1 MTSTARNFPLLLLAG
16 LILLFSTNAAR
27 AQFEDGSLVGTIHD
41 SSGAIIPGATVSAT
55 NIATGIQ
62 AKVTSA
68 STGDYE
74 FPSLRVGVYTV
85 KAEASGFSTAV
96 AENINVS
103 VATRTRIDLELK
115 VGGTESTVEVT
126 GVSLQL
132 ETDTSERGQNI
143 SNYETEA
150 FPLVTRNYSD
160 LLALVNGSRQAPTEA
175 TTTAAT
181 SLVRQGSYNVNG
193 QRSMF
198 NNFLLDGMD
207 NNAYGESNQGFDNQI
222 IAPPPDSVAQ
232 FEVVTNNES
241 AQYGRSSGATINV
254 ASASGTNQF
263 RTKLY
268 EFIRNTDLNATG
280 YFHPTQGGIPFV
292 KPVFNRNQFGA
303 DFGGPIL
310 KDKLFFFLDY
320 EGFRQTLK
328 PLYVLT
334 LPTQNEINGILTVPV
349 QDPFTGTT
357 YAAGTSILTSPD
369 ATAISKQVLG
379 YFGQL
384 ASVLPLQGTAA
395 TGGVVSNDFATT
407 TAPFTDNSD
416 KGSLRLDYQQNAST
430 SWFLRVS
437 DRKETGINYPTIPL
451 PLDGQTNGRAKIHDD
466 QVAAGYTR
474 LFGSN
479 KVLEARIGL
488 SGTQAG
494 KYSLSI
500 GDNVFNI
507 PGLPTDPT
515 VAGGLPSTSVSGGFT
530 AFGRQS
536 TNPQWQYPSLLDPKV
551 NFSWV
556 KGKHSLK
563 FGYEYEHIWMEV
575 QDSNPL
581 YGSFSFAKGYS
592 TLPGD
597 TAKADNYWA
606 DFIFGATNNYALAT
620 YFKAH
625 LLQGMDSTYAQDD
638 WHATPKLTLN
648 LGLRWE
654 YGSPYSEVHN
664 NLSNFDPT
672 ATSEASAIITAS
684 SGSVYNRTL
693 VNPDLADWAPRVGF
707 AYELTPRIVARGG
720 YGLSYVHYTRAGSGD
735 ILAIN
740 APQALFVSVTQ
751 PTSVTAAGYQQ
762 VFSPTGGFPAGQAT
776 NFNPATDNIT
786 YIPKDTRDSRVQSY
800 FLSVQKEL
808 RPNTLVDVA
817 YVGNVGGRL
826 QGFLNANQKDPS
838 NSFARPYSFWPS
850 DITEA
855 LNGFKSN
862 FNSLQ
867 VRYEQRFVAGLTLL
881 NSFTWEHALDNASAS
896 LEGNTPSP
904 QNGFDIDADYA
915 QSDYNLP
922 IANVTSLVYDLP
934 VGHGR
939 RFLGS
944 VNPAIDAVLGGWQVS
959 AINTIQSGTP
969 FNLTYTPNSANAVSP
984 QISATYRGANEYRP
998 NIVPGQKLITK
1009 SQLQP
1014 SGYIQWVNYAAL
1026 TLPATKDAN
1035 GNLLSPFGDSSR
1047 NPGRS
1052 PAYYDTDLALNKTFN
1067 LPVETMKLEFR
1078 SEFYNLFNHTNF
1090 YLPSSGLGGTL
1101 STAASL
1107 NNPTSGGTITS
1118 TFEPRIIQ
1126 FGLKLIY

>member
-1 MTSTARNFPLLLLAG
+1 MTSTKRIFPLFLLAG
-16 LILLFSTNAAR
+16 LLFLVGSNAAR
-27 AQFEDGSLVGTIHD
+27 AQFEDGSLVGAIHD
-41 SSGAIIPGATVSAT
+41 TSGAIIPGATVAAT
-55 NIATGIQ
+55 NNATGITT
-62 AKVTSA
+62 TSISTA
-68 STGDYE
+68 SGDYE

-85 KAEASGFSTAV
+85 KAEAKGFSTAV
-96 AENINVS
+96 AENISVS
-103 VATRTRIDLELK
+103 VASRTRIDLELK

-126 GVSLQL
+126 GVALQL

-160 LLALVNGSRQAPTEA
+160 LLALVTGSRQAPTEA
-175 TTTAAT
+175 ITTAAT
-181 SLVRQGSYNVNG
+181 SLVRSGSYNVNG

-198 NNFLLDGMD
+198 NNYLLDGMD

-222 IAPPPDSVAQ
+222 IAPPPDSIAQ

-254 ASASGTNQF
+254 ASASGSNQF
-263 RTKLY
+263 HTTLY

-280 YFHPTQGGIPFV
+280 FFKPTQGDIPFV

-303 DFGGPIL
+303 DFGGPIR

-349 QDPFTGTT
+349 QDPFTGTE
-357 YAAGTSILTSPD
+357 YAAGTSILSSPD

-384 ASVLPLQGTAA
+384 ASQLPLQGTTA
-395 TGGVVSNDFATT
+395 TGGLVANDYATT
-407 TAPFTDNSD
+407 SVPFTDNSD
-416 KGSLRLDYQQNAST
+416 KGSLRLDYQQNSST
-430 SWFLRVS
+430 SWFLRIS
-437 DRKETGINYPTIPL
+437 DRKETGINYPTLPL

-474 LFGSN
+474 AFGSN

-500 GDNVFNI
+500 GDDVFTI

-536 TNPQWQYPSLLDPKV
+536 TNPQWQNPSLLDPKL
-551 NFSWV
+551 NYSWV

-563 FGYEYEHIWMEV
+563 FGYEFEHIWMEV

-581 YGSFSFAKGYS
+581 YGSFTFGKGYS
-592 TLPGD
+592 TLSGD
-597 TAKADNYWA
+597 TTKADNYWA

-625 LLQGMDSTYAQDD
+625 LLQTMHSAYVQDD

-654 YGSPYSEVHN
+654 YGSPYSDKYNH
-664 NLSNFDPT
+664 LSNFDPT
-672 ATSEASAIITAS
+672 ATSEATAILTAS
-684 SGSVYNRTL
+684 NGSVYSRTL

-707 AYELTPRIVARGG
+707 AYQLTPKTVVRGG
-720 YGLSYVHYTRAGSGD
+720 YGLSYIHYTRAGSGD

-740 APQALFVSVTQ
+740 APNALFVSVTQ
-751 PTSVTAAGYQQ
+751 PSSVTASTYQQ

-776 NFNPATDNIT
+776 DFNPATDNIT
-786 YIPKDTRDSRVQSY
+786 YIPKNTRDSVVGSY
-800 FLSVQKEL
+800 FLSVQREL
-808 RPNTLVDVA
+808 APNTLVDLA

-826 QGFLNANQKDPS
+826 QGFLNANQIINPGS
-838 NSFARPYSFWPS
+838 NASRPYSFWPS

-862 FNSLQ
+862 YNAFQ
-867 VRYEQRFVAGLTLL
+867 ARYEQRFVGGLTLL

-904 QNGFDIDADYA
+904 QNGFNIGADYG

-922 IANVTSLVYDLP
+922 LANITSLVYDLP
-934 VGHGR
+934 FGRGR
-939 RFLGS
+939 RFLAS
-944 VNPAIDAVLGGWQVS
+944 ANPAIDAVLGGWQLS
-959 AINTIQSGTP
+959 AINTAQSGTP
-969 FNLTYTPNSANAVSP
+969 FNLTYTPNSKNAVSP

-998 NIVPGQKLITK
+998 NVVAGVPKIAK
-1009 SQLQP
+1009 STLS
-1014 SGYIQWVNYAAL
+1014 SGYIQWVNYAAY
-1026 TLPATKDAN
+1026 TLPATGSLPN
-1035 GNLLSPFGDSSR
+1035 YNSPFGDSSR

-1052 PAYYDTDLALNKTFN
+1052 PIYNDADLALNKRFQ
-1067 LPVETMKLEFR
+1067 LPIETMKIEFR
-1078 SEFYNLFNHTNF
+1078 SEFYNVFNHTNF

-1101 STAASL
+1101 GSS
-1107 NNPTSGGTITS
+1107 PTSGGTITS

-1126 FGLKLIY
+1126 FGLKVIY